1 MSSAYLRL
9 LILSQQSRFQL
20 LLHPAHDFAWCIY
33 CAYKLNKQGDNIQY
47 SFPSLEPVHCC
58 ISVSNSCFLTCIHAS
73 QETSEMVWYSH
84 LFKNLPQFVVMHTVK
99 DFCISQWSRSSCFS
113 GILLPFFY
121 DPSYFGNLISDS
133 SAYSKSCL
141 NIWKF
146 LVHVLLKPSMENFEH
161 YFASMWNEY
170 NYAVAWTFFDTVF
183 LWDWNENWPFPVLW
197 SLLDFPNL
205 LLYWLQHFN
214 SIIS

>member
-20 LLHPAHDFAWCIY
+20 LLHPAHDFAWCMY

-113 GILLPFFY
+113 GILLPFFMIHRILAIW
-121 DPSYFGNLISDS
+121 SLIPLLI
-133 SAYSKSCL
+133 L
-141 NIWKF
+141 N
-146 LVHVLLKPSMENFEH
+146 P
-161 YFASMWNEY
+161 
-170 NYAVAWTFFDTVF
+170 AWTSGNSWFTYC
-183 LWDWNENWPFPVLW
+183 W
-197 SLLDFPNL
+197 SLAWRILSITL
-205 LLYWLQHFN
+205 LACEM
-214 SIIS
+214 STIMR